1 MLPCHPSHPACP
13 ERFGAQVD
21 WTAVRS
27 SGNNAEPIS
36 GHKMLTIFQAWR

>member
-1 MLPCHPSHPACP
+1 MALSDAVICG
-13 ERFGAQVD
+13 RRD

-27 SGNNAEPIS
+27 SGNNAETIS